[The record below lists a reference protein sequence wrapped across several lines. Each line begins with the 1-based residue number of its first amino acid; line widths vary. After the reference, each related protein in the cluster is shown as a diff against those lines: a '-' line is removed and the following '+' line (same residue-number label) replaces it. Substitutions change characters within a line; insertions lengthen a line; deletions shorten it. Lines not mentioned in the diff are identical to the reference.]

1 MKTTGFFW
9 ARLNPPHKGHI
20 KIIKRILRQVDNLIV
35 VIGSSQYK
43 DTRNNPF
50 SGEERKQMLEAYLK
64 EEGLDKKVEIIPLPD
79 SEVSIQDD
87 VRYVLNNT
95 PKFDVAFS
103 THEIEEQLTPTK
115 IEVEKTLEQELKK
128 RKIKIVKFKRMGTLS
143 STKIREA
150 ITHDKKWEH
159 MTGKSV
165 VKIIKELNGIER
177 IKKAHN
183 SSYIQSERKRKG

>member
-1 MKTTGFFW
+1 MKTAGFFW
-9 ARLNPPHKGHI
+9 GRLNPPHKGHI
-20 KIIKRILRQVDNLIV
+20 KTIKRILKQVDNLIV
-35 VIGSSQYK
+35 VIGASQYK
-43 DTRNNPF
+43 NTKNNPF

-64 EEGLDKKVEIIPLPD
+64 EEELDKNVKVIPLPD

-115 IEVEKTLEQELKK
+115 IEVEKTLEQELNK
-128 RKIKIVKFKRMGTLS
+128 RNIKIFKFKRTGTLS
-143 STKIREA
+143 STKVREA
-150 ITHDKKWEH
+150 IAYDKKWEH
-159 MTGKSV
+159 MTDKSV

-177 IKKAHN
+177 IKKAYNN
-183 SSYIQSERKRKG
+183 SYRQSDRERKG